1 MLTLRLRAIRDGVC
15 GKGAIHNGPMS
26 EEELA
31 LGDAPPGLPRIDGV
45 GDVVPGLA
53 IEVAAMAVHGL
64 NAGVHG
70 DPDIEVVGPAHH
82 LQVQMPRMVNV
93 QNVLSQRP
101 LGIIHE
107 FALAVVLQS
116 QRPAR
121 VLIGEGCQNL
131 LAIARDLPIVHRPH
145 RKHVPLHGRATQGH
159 LVCRGGVV
167 REGRVEV
174 PDLDADL
181 GALHQPELTL
191 FVEVWE
197 RVIEGLDVW
206 VAPQEAIARR
216 ACGRRLQLRQLRRG
230 GRARR
235 HQHHRED
242 GKHADGTNAD
252 EDRHS
257 AWDCHG
263 WPQAELA
270 HTAANVPVRD
280 FGDVRATL
288 PDPSHRS
295 SLAGAATDSTA
306 CELSSGRLQFCAF
319 ARTLDF
325 NAIAAHA
332 ARPASARWE
341 LALQF

>member
-1 MLTLRLRAIRDGVC
+1 MTPTEGCEAWHSLVACSRFDSGQSAMVC
-15 GKGAIHNGPMS
+15 AARVPSTMAMS

-31 LGDAPPGLPRIDGV
+31 LGDLPPDLPRIDCV

-116 QRPAR
+116 QRAAR

-145 RKHVPLHGRATQGH
+145 RKHVPLHERATQGH

-191 FVEVWE
+191 FVEVRE
-197 RVIEGLDVW
+197 RVILSKSEVVNLDPRPVDGGCNFTNCVVVAGPVATSTTARMASTPMVPMPMKIGTRIGTVMAGLGLQCHRG
-206 VAPQEAIARR
+206 ACCPTSLGPLGAR
-216 ACGRRLQLRQLRRG
+216 
-230 GRARR
+230 
-235 HQHHRED
+235 
-242 GKHADGTNAD
+242 
-252 EDRHS
+252 S
-257 AWDCHG
+257 
-263 WPQAELA
+263 PI
-270 HTAANVPVRD
+270 
-280 FGDVRATL
+280 
-288 PDPSHRS
+288 
-295 SLAGAATDSTA
+295 
-306 CELSSGRLQFCAF
+306 LSRMS
-319 ARTLDF
+319 
-325 NAIAAHA
+325 
-332 ARPASARWE
+332 
-341 LALQF
+341 